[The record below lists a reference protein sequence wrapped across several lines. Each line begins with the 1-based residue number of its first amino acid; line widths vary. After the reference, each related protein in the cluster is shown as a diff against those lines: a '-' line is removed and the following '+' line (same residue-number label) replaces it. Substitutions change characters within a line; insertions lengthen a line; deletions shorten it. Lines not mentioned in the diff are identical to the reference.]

1 MHRTLRRAA
10 LWAAAIA
17 ALVMALP
24 PSSHGEEEWP
34 GLPESDGL
42 FGHTWNGAA
51 QGGISYAAR
60 AKQWVRSPDGMVTFQ
75 AKIKDLGT
83 TGDCARATCIRRFG
97 GGGRAYIVSPEG
109 APAPYGY
116 MAPMTVRS
124 VGFGLMPVEAT
135 VQVSQ
140 RRQGGYPVPFESWI
154 IGTDHFDSSVQR
166 EPVSVTQ
173 EPVTVDAAVEVRIL
187 KVLVDGVDLGL
198 TGDCRAA
205 TPAPITMKSAEFTI
219 DRTDSRYRFSTTEW
233 FRSADPASFF
243 DPEFG
248 GQLSGTITIPPFTGC
263 TTASGDDLSDLM
275 TLSVSGPDNPVTARI
290 GWPCGGLDDDLG
302 VLLGRPLRQGE
313 NTPKRTLETAATVNG
328 PAMTPGCHGTKK
340 LPYPERPAG

>member
-10 LWAAAIA
+10 VWAAAIA

-34 GLPESDGL
+34 GLPESDGT

-51 QGGISYAAR
+51 QGGISYATR

-75 AKIKDLGT
+75 AAAKNVGLEGNCSTKCVQHT
-83 TGDCARATCIRRFG
+83 RVG
-97 GGGRAYIVSPEG
+97 GQAFIVSPEG

-116 MAPMTVRS
+116 LAPMTVRS

-140 RRQGGYPVPFESWI
+140 RRQDGYPIPFVTWLDGEISYD
-154 IGTDHFDSSVQR
+154 TSLQPEPLANAFKAVHF
-166 EPVSVTQ
+166 E
-173 EPVTVDAAVEVRIL
+173 DAVNVRIL
-187 KVLVDGVDLGL
+187 RVLVDGVDLGL
-198 TGDCRAA
+198 SGDCRAA
-205 TPAPITMKSAEFTI
+205 TPALMELSAPAHAVVDPARTPTTI
-219 DRTDSRYRFSTTEW
+219 EDWYR
-233 FRSADPASFF
+233 RADPATYFH
-243 DPEFG
+243 PEWG

-290 GWPCGGLDDDLG
+290 GDRCGGLDDETG
-302 VLLGRPLRQGE
+302 SMLGRPLRQGE
-313 NTPKRTLETAATVNG
+313 NTPKRTLDTAGVLLTSGQYING
-328 PAMTPGCHGTKK
+328 CPGTKK